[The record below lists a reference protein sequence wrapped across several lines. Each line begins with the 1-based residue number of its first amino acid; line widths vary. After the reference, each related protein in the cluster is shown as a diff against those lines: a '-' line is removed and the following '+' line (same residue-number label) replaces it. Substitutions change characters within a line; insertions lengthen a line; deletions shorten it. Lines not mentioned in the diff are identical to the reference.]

1 MDKNTEI
8 ILGQMARL
16 CTSAIAIGAAG
27 IVHEVLMSTTVT
39 NHEKKSVT
47 GNKVIAPTEDVT
59 VMESNQTTAAQTES
73 SLASDEVS
81 AQSGSVE
88 ASGTEAQVANTK
100 AAAANSGATALK
112 TQAGATDIAT
122 KALKLN

>member
-1 MDKNTEI
+1 MDSKTEQTV
-8 ILGQMARL
+8 GEMAKM
-16 CTSAIAIGAAG
+16 CSVVVATAVAG
-27 IVHEVLMSTTVT
+27 IASDILLAATVT

-47 GNKVIAPTEDVT
+47 GNKLIAPTEDIT
-59 VMESNQTTAAQTES
+59 VLDSNQVSAAQTES

-81 AQSGSVE
+81 AQSGALE
-88 ASGTEAQVANTK
+88 ASSTEAQVANTK
-100 AAAANSGATALK
+100 AAAANTGATALK